1 MTKYTLYNS
10 SHIPRDVYGSEGH
23 FIIPASGS
31 IDRELDNSDL
41 DILGR
46 MSGVTVERVSAPD
59 KSDPTPVP
67 TPVAAA
73 DTPDLDALRAD
84 YEELTGKKPD
94 GRWSAE
100 RLKTEIDKAL
110 S

>member
-41 DILGR
+41 DVLGR
-46 MSGVTVERVSAPD
+46 MSGITVEKASGSDKSAPA
-59 KSDPTPVP
+59 PAET
-67 TPVAAA
+67 T
-73 DTPDLDALRAD
+73 DTKDIEALSAD

-94 GRWSAE
+94 SRRSAE
-100 RLKTEIDKAL
+100 RLKIKIDKVLA
-110 S
+110 